1 MEIDKFFK
9 IENMQECLFQIKM
22 KLGFK
27 SLQAFNDWRQNS
39 SAEYKKKQDY
49 KDYYSTYS
57 KDYIE
62 KHFAED
68 LNYFGYG
75 F

>member
-1 MEIDKFFK
+1 
-9 IENMQECLFQIKM
+9 M
-22 KLGFK
+22 KLGFESRK
-27 SLQAFNDWRQNS
+27 GFDDWRKNS
-39 SAEYKKKQDY
+39 SAEYKNKKSY
-49 KDYYSTYS
+49 KDYYSIYS

-68 LNYFGYG
+68 LVYFNYG

>member
-1 MEIDKFFK
+1 VED
-9 IENMQECLFQIKM
+9 MQECLFQLQTTLK
-22 KLGFK
+22 FK
-27 SLQAFNDWRQNS
+27 SRKGFDDWRKNS
-39 SAEYKKKQDY
+39 SAEYKKKTSYQ
-49 KDYYSTYS
+49 DYYSTYS

-68 LNYFGYG
+68 LVYFDYG